1 MWLLVA
7 MAWNSAKAND
17 AFVNCVGCTM
27 PHGWCC
33 KGNVR
38 PMPGW
43 VLRRRWLQRRKL
55 AANLITQ
62 RPVGWA
68 LSPVSGERFWR
79 ALRFGGAGFAVAWLL
94 AQL

>member
-1 MWLLVA
+1 

-38 PMPGW
+38 PMPGR
-43 VLRRRWLQRRKL
+43 VLRRGDGCS
-55 AANLITQ
+55 AANLLRIWS
-62 RPVGWA
+62 RNGLWA
-68 LSPVSGERFWR
+68 GPSPQCLEGASGDPYASVEPALPWPGCWR
-79 ALRFGGAGFAVAWLL
+79 SF
-94 AQL
+94 